1 MTGAESPGG
10 RPGTGA
16 AVAVFDSGVG
26 GLTVVSALRRALP
39 AEDISYLGDTARV
52 PYGGKSRQTIERYSE
67 EIAAMLVAD
76 GAKVL
81 VVACN
86 SASALG
92 LPRLRETCPVPVVGV
107 IAPGVEAA
115 LAATRS
121 GHVAVIGTKATIGS
135 GAYEAA
141 LRAARPDI
149 RVTSVACPLLVP
161 LIEEGL
167 LEDPVTDAVL
177 ARYLEPLRE
186 GDADTLVLGCTHY
199 PLLAPAIARAA
210 GPGLRLVD
218 SAANCAQTV
227 ARLLESQGLAAPGA
241 HQGSLHIAFTD
252 PPDHFLQV
260 AGTRLGLETGGIAVR
275 RVPPLG
281 Q

>member
-1 MTGAESPGG
+1 MTRAASPGG
-10 RPGTGA
+10 RPGAGA
-16 AVAVFDSGVG
+16 PVAVFDSGVG
-26 GLTVVSALRRALP
+26 GLTVVSALRRVLP
-39 AEDISYLGDTARV
+39 AEEISYLGDTARV
-52 PYGGKSRQTIERYSE
+52 PYGGKSRETIGRYSE
-67 EIAAMLVAD
+67 EIAAMLVGD
-76 GAKVL
+76 GAKAV

-107 IAPGVEAA
+107 IEPGVEAA
-115 LAATRS
+115 VSATRS

-149 RVTSVACPLLVP
+149 RVTSLACPLLVP
-161 LIEEGL
+161 LIEEGW

-177 ARYLEPLRE
+177 SRYLEPLRD

-199 PLLAPAIARAA
+199 PLLAAAIARAA

-218 SAANCAQTV
+218 SAANCARAV
-227 ARLLESQGLAAPGA
+227 ARLLEDGNLAAPTGRTGA
-241 HQGSLHIAFTD
+241 LHIAFTD

-260 AGTRLGLETGGIAVR
+260 AVGALGLDTGAITVR
-275 RVPPLG
+275 HVPPLG